1 MSQHQALGFILSIAW
16 LFIIANT
23 LLASY
28 LSVTVLFLLDVAVW
42 TAMHFYI
49 TAKITKTPKK
59 LILHTLYFIFLF
71 YIKIKT

>member
-1 MSQHQALGFILSIAW
+1 MVVLQIRYILGQLVFVCIFILSIAC

-49 TAKITKTPKK
+49 TAKITKKHPRN
-59 LILHTLYFIFLF
+59 
-71 YIKIKT
+71 